1 MCINRE
7 MDTTNQNHYQNH
19 TSFPDPAIINEFRP
33 EQDSK
38 QFYVFLSSVLDGI
51 GDGVVIVDRDYRILS
66 ANKGYLMQAGGA
78 CENVVGR
85 HCFEVSH
92 HMDAHCTGKGHE
104 CPVRIVF
111 ETGRSAKAMHVHYD
125 RQNNEIFVECQA
137 YPIKSASGH
146 VIRAIEIL
154 NDVTERILLERKL
167 KESEKKY
174 RDLYDNSPDGY
185 FSLDENGTIVEVNQ
199 TFLGMVG
206 LPRDE
211 VVGKKCIENLLTDE
225 SVTICKTKFPELKK
239 KGRMT
244 NLELSLV
251 RKGGSPLPVMMTAT
265 SVYASDGSFVM
276 GRAMVRDISDR
287 KQAEEEKRGLQEQL
301 FQSQKLEA
309 LGTLAGGIAHDF
321 NNLLASILGYASLA
335 KTDMSEDN
343 PLYRHVDIIEMA
355 SLRASELTQ
364 QLLAFARG
372 GKCDA
377 KPNDVNIIVREVA
390 ALLSRTLDKS
400 IVLNLEAVQNLPS
413 VLCDAGQLQQAILN
427 TCINGRD
434 AMPRGGTLTIR
445 TTNIHLEIKDVQH
458 FVDVSPGDYVRIAVS
473 DTGVGM
479 DRQTQ
484 QHIFE
489 PFFTT
494 KEKGTG
500 LGLSLVYGI
509 IKKHHGFIQVFSEAG
524 KGSTFEINLPACSA
538 EEVCVKKGEDMELH
552 RGGGTV
558 LIVDDE
564 PLVAELA
571 GDILRRF
578 GYGVLTAGAGEEA
591 VNLYQQKSREIVAVV
606 LDIVMPGM
614 DGKEVFQR
622 LRTIN
627 PEVKVVVSS
636 GYSHDRDADR
646 LLEQGAAAFVQ
657 KPYRIADLIRVVNET
672 VGTQDRTK
680 GHGEP

>member
-1 MCINRE
+1 
-7 MDTTNQNHYQNH
+7 MDTTNQNPYQH
-19 TSFPDPAIINEFRP
+19 QAGFPDPAIIHDFRP
-33 EQDSK
+33 EKDSK
-38 QFYVFLSSVLDGI
+38 QFYALLSSVLDGI

-66 ANKGYLMQAGGA
+66 ANKGYLMQAGGE

-85 HCFEVSH
+85 HCYEVSH
-92 HMDAHCTGKGHE
+92 HRNAHCTGRGHE

-125 RQNNEIFVECQA
+125 RQNNEIYVECHA
-137 YPIKSASGH
+137 YPIKSASGQ
-146 VIRAIEIL
+146 VVRAIEIL

-185 FSLDENGTIVEVNQ
+185 FSIDENGAIVEVNQ

-206 LPRDE
+206 LLRDE
-211 VVGKKCIENLLTDE
+211 VVGNKCIENLLTDE
-225 SVTICKTKFPELKK
+225 SVLICKTKFPELKK

-244 NLELSLV
+244 NLELTLV
-251 RKGGSPLPVMMTAT
+251 RKGGSSLPVTMNATA
-265 SVYASDGSFVM
+265 VYAMDGSFVM

-335 KTDMSEDN
+335 KTDMPEDD
-343 PLYRHVDIIEMA
+343 PLYRYVDIIEMA

-372 GKCDA
+372 GKYDA
-377 KPNDVNIIVREVA
+377 KPNDINIIVREVA

-400 IVLNLEAVQNLPS
+400 IILNLETAPNLQS

-434 AMPRGGTLTIR
+434 AMPRGGTLTMR
-445 TTNIHLEIKDVQH
+445 TSNIHLEIKDVQH

-479 DRQTQ
+479 DRRTQ
-484 QHIFE
+484 QHMFE

-509 IKKHHGFIQVFSEAG
+509 IKKHNGFIQVFSEAG
-524 KGSTFEINLPACSA
+524 KGSTFEISLPACSA
-538 EEVCVKKGEDMELH
+538 EEVRVQKGEDMELH

-578 GYGVLTAGAGEEA
+578 GYGVLTAGTGEEA

-622 LRTIN
+622 LRAIN

-672 VGTQDRTK
+672 VGAQDRTK
-680 GHGEP
+680 GQG